1 MASRRQGLKIV
12 VLVLLAEIRLSYTAT
27 VPLTKHPTRPTDDVF
42 TSPVTEPY
50 FKQRPHSTT
59 NEVKVASIN
68 DSSNETDRKGHNQTE
83 ITRNRLHR
91 MHHVGEG
98 IHLLSLNFEHV
109 KYPLVFTLVVIF
121 AGLSKIGKCGSVW
134 V

>member
-1 MASRRQGLKIV
+1 MASGRQGLKIA

-27 VPLTKHPTRPTDDVF
+27 VPLRKHVTYHTVDAF
-42 TSPVTEPY
+42 TSPTTEPY
-50 FKQRPHSTT
+50 FKQRTHSTT
-59 NEVKVASIN
+59 NETIKV
-68 DSSNETDRKGHNQTE
+68 SSNETDIKEDNQTE

-91 MHHVGEG
+91 IHHVGEG

-121 AGLSKIGKCGSVW
+121 AGLSKIGKFSSVL